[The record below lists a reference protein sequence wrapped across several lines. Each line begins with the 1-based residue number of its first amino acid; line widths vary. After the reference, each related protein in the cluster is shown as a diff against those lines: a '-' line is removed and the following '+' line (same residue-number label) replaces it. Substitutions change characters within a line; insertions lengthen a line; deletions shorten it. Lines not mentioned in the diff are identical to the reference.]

1 VSAAAREPI
10 IDCDVHN
17 RFKDRS
23 MRELLPYLPRVYQE
37 DVKQWGV
44 NMPAGGYPNG
54 GDRGYRA
61 DSWPQDGYAGSSVDL
76 MREQLLDRY
85 HVEYAVLLGQELRP
99 LGTLPDADYAAA
111 LAHAYN
117 EFLIEHWLAADARFR
132 GAMLIATQDVPQA
145 VKEIDRIGRH
155 PGIVEVLVANGA
167 RLPYGN
173 RYYHPI
179 FEACEALGLPFALH
193 TGSEGVGINGQPS
206 VAGYG
211 SYYVENRQV
220 RPQGYMT
227 HLTSLIFE
235 GVFERFP
242 KLRVV
247 FVEGGYAWLA
257 PFLWRLDADYRGLR
271 DQTPWVRR
279 PPSEYVWERVRFTS
293 QPLEE
298 PERPSQL
305 LEVFAWNRADR
316 TLMFAS
322 DYPHWDF
329 DSPVDAFPR
338 LPDELRR
345 RIFRDTAAELYGF
358 APRDAAA
365 PSPSIAS
372 PGGGEA

>member
-1 VSAAAREPI
+1 MAKEPGGQPI

-23 MRELLPYLPRVYQE
+23 MRELLSYLPRAYQE
-37 DVKQWGV
+37 DAKEWGISLPGV
-44 NMPAGGYPNG
+44 GYLNG
-54 GDRGYRA
+54 GDRGYRG
-61 DSWPQDGYAGSSVDL
+61 DSWPKDGSYAGSSLEL

-85 HVEYAVLLGQELRP
+85 DVEYAILLGQELRP
-99 LGTLPDADYAAA
+99 LSTLPNADYAAA
-111 LAHAYN
+111 LARGYN
-117 EFLIEHWLAADARFR
+117 DYLIEQWLSADERLR

-145 VKEIDRIGRH
+145 VKEIERIGSH
-155 PGIVEVLVANGA
+155 SGIVEVLVSNGA

-193 TGSEGVGINGQPS
+193 TGSEGAGINGQPS
-206 VAGYG
+206 VSGYG
-211 SYYVENRQV
+211 SYYIENRQV

-227 HLTSLIFE
+227 HLTSLIVE

-257 PFLWRLDADYRGLR
+257 PFLWRLDADWKGLR
-271 DQTPWVRR
+271 HQTPWVQK
-279 PPSEYVWERVRFTS
+279 PPSEYVWEHVRFTS

-298 PERPSQL
+298 PEQPGAL
-305 LEVFAWNRADR
+305 LEVFRWNRAAK

-329 DSPVDAFPR
+329 DSPVDAFPK
-338 LPDELRR
+338 LDVELYR
-345 RIFRDTAAELYGF
+345 RIFHDNAAELYRL
-358 APRDAAA
+358 APRAMAAR
-365 PSPSIAS
+365 
-372 PGGGEA
+372 